1 MLLNCYEVAED
12 VFVVLSPYPIL
23 CIYTVLFFCTESS
36 DGTYETWAYFLVCV
50 CTSKTNFLN
59 WETEKD
65 TKLPELASLSVRA
78 VMSSKQSFI
87 FN

>member
-1 MLLNCYEVAED
+1 MKLLKTFLFC
-12 VFVVLSPYPIL
+12 FLLPYPTL
-23 CIYTVLFFCTESS
+23 LIYIVLFFCTERS
-36 DGTYETWAYFLVCV
+36 DGTCETWACFLVCV

-65 TKLPELASLSVRA
+65 TKLSKLASLSVRA